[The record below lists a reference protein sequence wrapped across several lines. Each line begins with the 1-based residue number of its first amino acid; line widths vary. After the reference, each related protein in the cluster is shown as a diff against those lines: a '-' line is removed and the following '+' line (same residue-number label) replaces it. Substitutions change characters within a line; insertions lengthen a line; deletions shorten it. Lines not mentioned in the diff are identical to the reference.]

1 MPVVEHECR
10 TWTAAGSIETT
21 NKSWKESNRELV
33 GSTFAQNEGL
43 SWLVCGTERLRLHT
57 FGQPA
62 VLSRFWHKRRLR
74 RPCARYRPAHQVL
87 GDGWG
92 WASRLTVLEG
102 LSNDAGM
109 LVWTSFLAAP
119 FGEVIPRPTLLG
131 RALWKNF
138 HGPSMIESAERPDA
152 RPRTA
157 EDE

>member
-1 MPVVEHECR
+1 MKAYLGWCVGPTGLDCTLLVSRSSSQDSGTKGGSAGPVR
-10 TWTAAGSIETT
+10 GTAPLT
-21 NKSWKESNRELV
+21 R
-33 GSTFAQNEGL
+33 
-43 SWLVCGTERLRLHT
+43 
-57 FGQPA
+57 
-62 VLSRFWHKRRLR
+62 SR
-74 RPCARYRPAHQVL
+74 

-102 LSNDAGM
+102 SSNDVGM

-119 FGEVIPRPTLLG
+119 FEEVVPRPTLLG

-138 HGPSMIESAERPDA
+138 HGPSVIESAERPDA